1 MKNGGHAETAQ
12 SELKVAQT
20 KGYLRLVSLLDE
32 GSFHEIDGLARS
44 HGGCAEAVVGYG
56 TVEGRPVCAFS
67 QNGDIGG
74 GAMSKAQASKIK
86 KIYQLA
92 VKTGTPVVGIFDSEG
107 GRLKEAG
114 DILGAYGEI
123 LLQANNL
130 SGVVPQISLVL
141 GPCVGTSAMIAAGS
155 DFVVMSDKAELTI
168 ATNGEGGSA
177 EEAAKAGLCHLT
189 AENEPD
195 AIAAARRLLS
205 MLPSNNLSSPLL
217 CEAVSPSGTLSGGDT
232 DPKKIIAAICDGGEF
247 LELSPNFGG
256 SAVTGFAR
264 MDGMT
269 AGLAAFSGVIDSG
282 SCSKAARFLR
292 FCDSFSI
299 PVVTLVDAEKFESL
313 REASKLSSA
322 YSEATTAKITV
333 ITGSAYGPVYIAIAG
348 RGANSDLTMAWP
360 DAAVSSVAPETGA
373 IFLWND
379 RLAGSAN
386 PVEDRQKLI
395 MEYKKTEASAQRAA
409 EEGIIEAVIAPE
421 KTRAELLAGLDMLS
435 GKRVSTL
442 PKKHADIQL

>member
-12 SELKVAQT
+12 NEMEITRT
-20 KGYLRLVSLLDE
+20 KGYLRLVSLLDD
-32 GSFHEIDGLARS
+32 GSFHEIDSLARS
-44 HGGCAEAVVGYG
+44 HGGYAEVVAGYG
-56 TVEGRPVCAFS
+56 MVEGCPVCAFS
-67 QNGDIGG
+67 QNGDVGG

-92 VKTGTPVVGIFDSEG
+92 VKTGMPVVGIFDSEG
-107 GRLKEAG
+107 GRLNEAG
-114 DILGAYGEI
+114 DILEAYGEI
-123 LLQANNL
+123 LMQANNL

-141 GPCVGTSAMIAAGS
+141 GPCTGTSAMIAAGS
-155 DFVVMSDKAELTI
+155 DFIVMSDKGELTI
-168 ATNGEGGSA
+168 ATNGEGGSP
-177 EEAAKAGLCHLT
+177 EEAAKAGLCHLSVGK
-189 AENEPD
+189 ESD
-195 AIAAARRLLS
+195 AIASVRRLLS
-205 MLPSNNLSSPLL
+205 LLPSNNLSSPLL
-217 CEAVSPSGTLSGGDT
+217 CEAVSPSGTLSAGET
-232 DPKKIIAAICDGGEF
+232 DAGKIIASLCDGGEF
-247 LELSPNFGG
+247 LELGSKFGA
-256 SAVTGFAR
+256 SAVTGLAR
-264 MDGMT
+264 VGGMT

-360 DAAVSSVAPETGA
+360 DAVVSAVAPETGA

-379 RLAGSAN
+379 RLAGSAD
-386 PVEDRQKLI
+386 PMADRQKLI
-395 MEYKKTEASAQRAA
+395 VEYKRTEASAQRAA
-409 EEGIIEAVIAPE
+409 EEGIIEAVVAPE
-421 KTRAELLAGLDMLS
+421 ETRSQILAGLDMLS